1 MCELIPASVVTL
13 AERLRR
19 VIRNHMGFPR
29 AGSNPAGVALFLRI
43 GAHSRRLWCSG
54 YHVWFPTMRP
64 GFDSRLAH
72 ILSQR
77 KASMAEWSKAL
88 DLSSSIRKNA
98 WVRTPLEASILGGSV
113 TKMSSWPNWI
123 RRETTNLEIGGS
135 SPSEDAIPLCSRGLV
150 GYDDCLTRSRSPVRS
165 RARVSFVPSQ
175 LGPMV

>member
-1 MCELIPASVVTL
+1 MVSTQDSESCDPGSNPGRTSSFASADTL
-13 AERLRR
+13 AEWLRR

-72 ILSQR
+72 VLMTR
-77 KASMAEWSKAL
+77 ASMAEWSKAL

-98 WVRTPLEASILGGSV
+98 WVRTPLEALPFCPGLRRGTRDAPPHRISHSV
-113 TKMSSWPNWI
+113 SSWPN
-123 RRETTNLEIGGS
+123 G
-135 SPSEDAIPLCSRGLV
+135 
-150 GYDDCLTRSRSPVRS
+150 
-165 RARVSFVPSQ
+165 
-175 LGPMV
+175 